1 MLLLRKTLEYDAE
14 RAARRPE
21 GYRQVLQLTHPIK
34 RTDRKPEWVGDNR
47 NERDRIC
54 SGIVSGGRC
63 KSLVCVEA
71 AGSNAADCLVIF
83 VFPPEKT
90 APRVTTSGW
99 TFARSLGN
107 RGNPTEVLYLA
118 VYDFV
123 ILGWCAC
130 AVEAL
135 PTRGCTGLLR
145 PPVSKGQR
153 RRTNSESPGRL

>member
-34 RTDRKPEWVGDNR
+34 RTDRKPEWVRDNR

-63 KSLVCVEA
+63 KSLFCVEA
-71 AGSNAADCLVIF
+71 ASSNAADCLVIF

-90 APRVTTSGW
+90 ALSVTTSGW
-99 TFARSLGN
+99 RFAGLLW
-107 RGNPTEVLYLA
+107 NPANTTVRLYPCMTSSSPDR
-118 VYDFV
+118 Y
-123 ILGWCAC
+123 AC
-130 AVEAL
+130 AV
-135 PTRGCTGLLR
+135 
-145 PPVSKGQR
+145 
-153 RRTNSESPGRL
+153 